1 MPDTPEEIALRQ
13 KALEFNQNSRTSPA
27 LTNRT
32 TPQDSLDT
40 VLSAN
45 TTVKYSDSGAGGAIL
60 VMPGQDLAVGAAIKI
75 ESSASVKVA
84 EKCSNVM
91 ENFFQNATGPAPFVA
106 PRITVYRADDFNQ
119 DPNLQEKLGNTM
131 DELKNDANTQKR
143 WGFERA
149 REGVE
154 KVTSGNTAVL
164 MMEFADGVQVNKL
177 PIEERAALVRS
188 EAFAQNLGRAMAPTM
203 ALGLTDH
210 AGANENQGLKA
221 NISNFMYSP
230 KTGTLS
236 VIDYDSTLTRLD
248 ANDPN
253 KIRIGN
259 SNVASNV
266 GDMRTFLEKATQS
279 PEAFEKALDDMV
291 SSEKQTPFTSMMKA
305 FTEHSFDGMFGLH
318 ERVPAPKKQ
327 GKKEPTPEGQA
338 PPKKEERP
346 LTPEGQALR
355 DFSQEERKQFAANLL
370 VGAIDGLEYMQKNQQ
385 ALENAV
391 NQTHEV
397 DENGQKVEHFYNGE
411 QMDALKQELTKVDA
425 PTLKTNIGQCI
436 DARNLAQRNDL
447 VTYIAD
453 LDKKTVDANNR
464 LSAVQAKIDSLKE
477 HPSAGDRLKTL
488 FSSKEH
494 SPMQKL
500 ENEKQKIKEEL
511 ALIADVKGMAQSK
524 LDYQDQMQLQA
535 KIPPI
540 PQLPPPPLP
549 GIPGNTNVNTTTTTL
564 TDSTNVGL
572 GNSGQQQGVPPP
584 RSDIGVGGHRSL
596 RDLHPE
602 LDHSHGTHQGESQG
616 LKTGEKS
623 PKLNDSSGHHSLRED
638 HPEFAKHLSQSRDH
652 SQSQSQGPHV
662 KQ

>member
-1 MPDTPEEIALRQ
+1 MPDSPEEIALRQ
-13 KALEFNQNSRTSPA
+13 KALELNKNSRTSPPPTA
-27 LTNRT
+27 PA

-40 VLSAN
+40 VLSAT

-75 ESSASVKVA
+75 EAAASVKVA

-91 ENFFQNATGPAPFVA
+91 ENFFQNATGAPPFVA
-106 PRITVYRADDFNQ
+106 PRIKVYRGDDFNQ
-119 DPNLQEKLGNTM
+119 DPNLQTQLANTM
-131 DELKNDANTQKR
+131 DGLKDDANTQKH

-149 REGVE
+149 KEGVN

-188 EAFAQNLGRAMAPTM
+188 DAFAQNLGRAMAPTM

-210 AGANENQGLKA
+210 AGANESQGLKA
-221 NISNFMYSP
+221 NISNFMYST

-236 VIDYDSTLTRLD
+236 VIDYDSAFIRLD
-248 ANDPN
+248 ADDPN

-259 SNVASNV
+259 SHVASNV
-266 GDMRTFLEKATQS
+266 GEMRTFLEKATQS
-279 PEAFEKALDDMV
+279 PEAFGKALDDMV
-291 SSEKQTPFTSMMKA
+291 NSDKQTPFTSMMKC

-327 GKKEPTPEGQA
+327 GKKEPIPEGQA

-346 LTPEGQALR
+346 LTPEGQALKE
-355 DFSQEERKQFAANLL
+355 FSQEERRQFAANLL

-436 DARNLAQRNDL
+436 DARNASQRNDL

-453 LDKKTVDANNR
+453 LDKKEVDANNK
-464 LSAVQAKIDSLKE
+464 LSAVQSKIDNLKE
-477 HPSAGDRLKTL
+477 HPSTGDRLKTF
-488 FSSKEH
+488 FSSKDH
-494 SPMQKL
+494 SPLQKL
-500 ENEKQKIKEEL
+500 EHEKEQITKEL
-511 ALIADVKGMAQSK
+511 AFIADLKGMAQSK
-524 LDYQDQMQLQA
+524 MDYQDQMQLQA
-535 KIPPI
+535 KIPPV

-549 GIPGNTNVNTTTTTL
+549 GIPGNTNGNSTTTTL
-564 TDSTNVGL
+564 TDSTDVGL

-602 LDHSHGTHQGESQG
+602 LDHSHGNHQGETQG

-623 PKLNDSSGHHSLRED
+623 PRLNDSSGHHSLRED
-638 HPEFAKHLSQSRDH
+638 HPEFARHLSQSREHTLDH
-652 SQSQSQGPHV
+652 SQGPHL
-662 KQ
+662 KK